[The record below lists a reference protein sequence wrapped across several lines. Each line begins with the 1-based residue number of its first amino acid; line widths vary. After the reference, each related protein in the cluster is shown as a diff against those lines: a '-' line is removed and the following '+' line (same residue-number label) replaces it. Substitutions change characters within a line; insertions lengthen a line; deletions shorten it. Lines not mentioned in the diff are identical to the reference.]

1 MGDIDIDE
9 ESTSFVQAHVDEA
22 YPLQVYHE
30 DDAAGLESALVQ
42 GGNPKKKWQ
51 NWVKQHK
58 EFHYAV
64 GNLTDFLDRN
74 PDINACSID
83 VEQSTNPFQP
93 TYDLPTGTKRIYTE
107 AELTSL
113 ASAFIDQFANA
124 QHPTD
129 DASVKAATVEF
140 LKMALNRKQM
150 PLLPTSVVPQKR
162 HHYGKRL
169 KKNLENIS
177 GT

>member
-58 EFHYAV
+58 EFHS
-64 GNLTDFLDRN
+64 N
-74 PDINACSID
+74 
-83 VEQSTNPFQP
+83 
-93 TYDLPTGTKRIYTE
+93 
-107 AELTSL
+107 TSPK
-113 ASAFIDQFANA
+113 IIMR
-124 QHPTD
+124 
-129 DASVKAATVEF
+129 KEF
-140 LKMALNRKQM
+140 LHQTRMK
-150 PLLPTSVVPQKR
+150 
-162 HHYGKRL
+162 
-169 KKNLENIS
+169 
-177 GT
+177 